1 MQHDCACKGGSLTY
15 HHVLQAGKVR
25 YPLVIRNFADSKSSP
40 FSFFIMESLI
50 TQLSRQDV
58 WDEYIAYRLLKGRF
72 TWHEFREADRF
83 VEMEQYLHLVQ
94 RMMQGDGLGIPT
106 KKIVNKM
113 GTGKKRVVYSFA
125 PEAMKVLKVIA
136 FRLYDYDHFFV
147 PNCYAFRRGKK
158 VHDAVLQINRA
169 VANQKMWAYKLDI
182 HDYFNSISIDILL
195 PMLKEMMADDPP
207 LFRFFE
213 KMLTDKRVVYNGETI
228 LESHGVMAGTPTSP
242 FLANVYLKDIDKHF
256 HDAGVVYA
264 RYSDDIILFA
274 PDLKT
279 LEGYKCQMAHYLQ
292 QYRLEVNPDKEMI
305 YSPEEAYEFLGFKC
319 HGHQI
324 DISEAAKKKMKG
336 KIKRAAKS
344 LLRWRNTKHIAP
356 EKAMKGLINL
366 FNRKFFESDDPE
378 TLTWSRWFF
387 PVINQTD
394 GLKEIDHYLQQN
406 IRYLATGKH
415 SKANYRTDYA
425 QLKQLGYRSLVNEY
439 YACKNESMPKVVS

>member
-83 VEMEQYLHLVQ
+83 VEKEQYLHLVQ

-279 LEGYKCQMAHYLQ
+279 LEGYKCQMADYLQ

-305 YSPEEAYEFLGFKC
+305 YSPDEAYEFLGFKC